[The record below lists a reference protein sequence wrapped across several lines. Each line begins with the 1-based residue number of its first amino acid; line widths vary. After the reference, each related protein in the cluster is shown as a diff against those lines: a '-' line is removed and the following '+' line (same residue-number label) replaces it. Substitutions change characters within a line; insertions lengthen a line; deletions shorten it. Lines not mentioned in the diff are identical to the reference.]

1 MANGVIQMCLWFSS
15 THAVHIFA
23 QISESVD
30 EALDRALILEM
41 DRRRSDGVSACAEKP
56 GTLSPRSILPT
67 DDVLLLLPFGV
78 CGGVVPDL
86 FISIFFARIA
96 TDSESIHRSW

>member
-15 THAVHIFA
+15 THAVHILA

-30 EALDRALILEM
+30 EALDSALILEM